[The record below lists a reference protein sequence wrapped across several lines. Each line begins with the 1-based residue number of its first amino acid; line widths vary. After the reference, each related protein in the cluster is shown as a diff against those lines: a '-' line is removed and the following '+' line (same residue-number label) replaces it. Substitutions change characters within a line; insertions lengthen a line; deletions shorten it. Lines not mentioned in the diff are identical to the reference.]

1 MAYMRRDV
9 RGTTGQDIEKI
20 NSNFMDIF
28 DKVFGNINFSD
39 ADTKLKN
46 KILTQW
52 IPIQGEGNLDSS
64 NPLYIRFF
72 VPPNTRS
79 VVSTNFNVIT
89 EHYRMDSSITST
101 EESKQ
106 EVVSVV
112 SSVAPSSSETSTT
125 EPQSSYT
132 SSTEPSST
140 QSSST
145 EPSSTQSSST
155 EPQRALSSSSQTVG
169 VSSVS
174 NTTVGIAGIGGG
186 GVTSY
191 GGGGAVEYVRKWG
204 SPGYEVDAPTDYIYP
219 NNTSMIN
226 SNLGGFIT
234 SNDNRLT
241 YGAVVPVGKMSNSV
255 APTYYVDLYSIQHS
269 HNIPSHT
276 HSIPEHSHSI
286 SLQGHSHSVTMKPH
300 DHSITVPSHY
310 HDVTIPSHYHNVTI
324 PSHNH
329 NVTVPS
335 HNHKITIPSHT
346 HTVTGSVTIPPHSHT
361 LNEGIKIS
369 ATSPSNV
376 KFHIN
381 DNVFA
386 TLQGNNSANN
396 IDITDKIK
404 IGEWNTIKI
413 TSSTVA
419 RATLYGTLE
428 IRIK

>member
-106 EVVSVV
+106 EVVSVA
-112 SSVAPSSSETSTT
+112 SSVAPSETKSSTVSPETTK
-125 EPQSSYT
+125 T
-132 SSTEPSST
+132 SSVEPS
-140 QSSST
+140 
-145 EPSSTQSSST
+145 
-155 EPQRALSSSSQTVG
+155 QTISATASASG
-169 VSSVS
+169 VSGISSANVAVS
-174 NTTVGIAGIGGG
+174 SIGGG

-219 NNTSMIN
+219 NNTGMIN

-241 YGAVVPVGKMSNSV
+241 YGAVVPSGKMSNSV

-286 SLQGHSHSVTMKPH
+286 TLQPHTHSVTMEGH
-300 DHSITVPSHY
+300 A
-310 HDVTIPSHYHNVTI
+310 HDVTIPSHSHDVTI
-324 PSHNH
+324 PPHSHDL
-329 NVTVPS
+329 
-335 HNHKITIPSHT
+335 TIPSHT
-346 HTVTGSVTIPPHSHT
+346 HEVTGSVTIPAHSHT

-381 DNVFA
+381 DSVFA

>member
-112 SSVAPSSSETSTT
+112 SSVAPSETKSSTVSPETTK
-125 EPQSSYT
+125 T
-132 SSTEPSST
+132 SSVEPS
-140 QSSST
+140 
-145 EPSSTQSSST
+145 
-155 EPQRALSSSSQTVG
+155 QTISATASASG
-169 VSSVS
+169 VSGISSANVAVS
-174 NTTVGIAGIGGG
+174 SIGGG

-204 SPGYEVDAPTDYIYP
+204 SPGYEVDAPTDDIYP
-219 NNTSMIN
+219 NNNSMIN

-241 YGAVVPVGKMSNSV
+241 YGAVVPSGKMSNSV

-286 SLQGHSHSVTMKPH
+286 TLQAHTHSVTMEGH
-300 DHSITVPSHY
+300 A
-310 HDVTIPSHYHNVTI
+310 HDVTIPSHSHDVTI
-324 PSHNH
+324 PPHSHDL
-329 NVTVPS
+329 
-335 HNHKITIPSHT
+335 TIPSHT
-346 HTVTGSVTIPPHSHT
+346 HEVTGSVTIPAHSHT

-381 DNVFA
+381 NSVFA

>member
-72 VPPNTRS
+72 VPPNTRT

-106 EVVSVV
+106 EVVSVA
-112 SSVAPSSSETSTT
+112 SSVAPSETKSSTVSPETTK
-125 EPQSSYT
+125 T
-132 SSTEPSST
+132 SSVEPSQTISAT
-140 QSSST
+140 ASASGVSGISS
-145 EPSSTQSSST
+145 
-155 EPQRALSSSSQTVG
+155 ANVA
-169 VSSVS
+169 VSSV
-174 NTTVGIAGIGGG
+174 GGG

-234 SNDNRLT
+234 SNDNRVT

-286 SLQGHSHSVTMKPH
+286 TLQPHTHSVTMEGH
-300 DHSITVPSHY
+300 A
-310 HDVTIPSHYHNVTI
+310 HDVTIPSHSHDVTI
-324 PSHNH
+324 PPHSHDL
-329 NVTVPS
+329 
-335 HNHKITIPSHT
+335 TIPSHT
-346 HTVTGSVTIPPHSHT
+346 HEVTGSVTIPAHSHT

-369 ATSPSNV
+369 ATSPSDV

>member
-39 ADTKLKN
+39 ADTNMKN

-72 VPPNTRS
+72 VPPNTRT
-79 VVSTNFNVIT
+79 VVSTNFNVMT

-101 EESKQ
+101 EENKQ

-112 SSVAPSSSETSTT
+112 SSVAPSETKSSTVSPETTK
-125 EPQSSYT
+125 T
-132 SSTEPSST
+132 SSVEPS
-140 QSSST
+140 
-145 EPSSTQSSST
+145 
-155 EPQRALSSSSQTVG
+155 QTISATASASG
-169 VSSVS
+169 VSGISSANVAVS
-174 NTTVGIAGIGGG
+174 SIGGG

-219 NNTSMIN
+219 NNTGMIN

-286 SLQGHSHSVTMKPH
+286 TLQPHTHSVTMEGH
-300 DHSITVPSHY
+300 A
-310 HDVTIPSHYHNVTI
+310 HDVTIPSHSHDVTI
-324 PSHNH
+324 PPHSHDL
-329 NVTVPS
+329 
-335 HNHKITIPSHT
+335 TIPSHT
-346 HTVTGSVTIPPHSHT
+346 HEVTGSVTIPAHSHT

-369 ATSPSNV
+369 AISPSDV

>member
-101 EESKQ
+101 EENKQ

-112 SSVAPSSSETSTT
+112 SSVAPSETKSSTVSPETTK
-125 EPQSSYT
+125 T
-132 SSTEPSST
+132 SSVEPS
-140 QSSST
+140 
-145 EPSSTQSSST
+145 
-155 EPQRALSSSSQTVG
+155 QTISATASASG
-169 VSSVS
+169 VSGISSANVAVS
-174 NTTVGIAGIGGG
+174 SIGGG

-219 NNTSMIN
+219 NNTGMIN

-241 YGAVVPVGKMSNSV
+241 YGAVVPSGKMSNSV

-286 SLQGHSHSVTMKPH
+286 TLQPHTHSVTMEGH
-300 DHSITVPSHY
+300 A
-310 HDVTIPSHYHNVTI
+310 HDVTIPSHSHDVIIPSHSHDVTI
-324 PSHNH
+324 PQ
-329 NVTVPS
+329 
-335 HNHKITIPSHT
+335 HT
-346 HTVTGSVTIPPHSHT
+346 HEITGSVTIPAHSHT

-369 ATSPSNV
+369 ATSPSDV

>member
-39 ADTKLKN
+39 ADIKTRN
-46 KILTQW
+46 KINTQW

-72 VPPNTRS
+72 VPPNTTE
-79 VVSTNFNVIT
+79 VKSTNFNVMT
-89 EHYRMDSSITST
+89 EHYRMDSSITSSA
-101 EESKQ
+101 ESKQ
-106 EVVSVV
+106 EVVSIV
-112 SSVAPSSSETSTT
+112 SGASPSTTESSSSE
-125 EPQSSYT
+125 PQNSYT
-132 SSTEPSST
+132 SSS
-140 QSSST
+140 
-145 EPSSTQSSST
+145 
-155 EPQRALSSSSQTVG
+155 EPQQALSSSSKTVG

-174 NTTVGIAGIGGG
+174 NTTVGVASVGGG

-191 GGGGAVEYVRKWG
+191 GGGGATFYVDKWG
-204 SPGYEVDAPTDYIYP
+204 VFNGTRYHAPTEAWKPGKEQTPI
-219 NNTSMIN
+219 
-226 SNLGGFIT
+226 GGGYFYNAGTDDMAIGT
-234 SNDNRLT
+234 NKGYVS
-241 YGAVVPVGKMSNSV
+241 GKEVLFVDMYSLQHNH
-255 APTYYVDLYSIQHS
+255 YVDDHT
-269 HNIPSHT
+269 HGIPSH
-276 HSIPEHSHSI
+276 SHSVT
-286 SLQGHSHSVTMKPH
+286 LKGHSHSVTMQPH
-300 DHSITVPSHY
+300 DHSITVPSHN
-310 HDVTIPSHYHNVTI
+310 HSVTI

-329 NVTVPS
+329 TV
-335 HNHKITIPSHT
+335 TIPSHT
-346 HTVTGSVTIPPHSHT
+346 HTVNGSVTIPSHSHT

-369 ATSPSNV
+369 STSPSNV

-381 DNVFA
+381 DSVFA
-386 TLQGNNSANN
+386 TLQGSNSNNN

-428 IRIK
+428 IIIK

>member
-72 VPPNTRS
+72 VPPNTRT
-79 VVSTNFNVIT
+79 VASTNFNVIT

-112 SSVAPSSSETSTT
+112 SSVAPSETKSSTVSPETTK
-125 EPQSSYT
+125 T
-132 SSTEPSST
+132 SSVEPS
-140 QSSST
+140 
-145 EPSSTQSSST
+145 
-155 EPQRALSSSSQTVG
+155 QTISATASASG
-169 VSSVS
+169 VSGISSANVAVS
-174 NTTVGIAGIGGG
+174 SIGGG

-286 SLQGHSHSVTMKPH
+286 TLQPHTHSVTMEGH
-300 DHSITVPSHY
+300 A
-310 HDVTIPSHYHNVTI
+310 HDVTIPSHSHDVTI
-324 PSHNH
+324 PPHSHDL
-329 NVTVPS
+329 
-335 HNHKITIPSHT
+335 TIPSHT
-346 HTVTGSVTIPPHSHT
+346 HEVTGSVTIPAHSHT

-369 ATSPSNV
+369 ATSPSDV

-381 DNVFA
+381 DSVFA

>member
-39 ADTKLKN
+39 ADTKMKN

-72 VPPNTRS
+72 VPPNTTT
-79 VVSTNFNVIT
+79 VVSTNFNVMT

-101 EESKQ
+101 EENKQ

-112 SSVAPSSSETSTT
+112 SSVAPSETKSSTVSPETTK
-125 EPQSSYT
+125 T
-132 SSTEPSST
+132 SSVEPS
-140 QSSST
+140 
-145 EPSSTQSSST
+145 
-155 EPQRALSSSSQTVG
+155 QTISATASASG
-169 VSSVS
+169 VSGISSANVAVS
-174 NTTVGIAGIGGG
+174 SIGGG

-219 NNTSMIN
+219 NNTGMIN

-286 SLQGHSHSVTMKPH
+286 TLQPHTHSVTMEGH
-300 DHSITVPSHY
+300 A
-310 HDVTIPSHYHNVTI
+310 HDVTIPSHSHDVTI
-324 PSHNH
+324 PPHSHDL
-329 NVTVPS
+329 
-335 HNHKITIPSHT
+335 TIPSHT
-346 HTVTGSVTIPPHSHT
+346 HEVTGSVTIPAHSHT

-369 ATSPSNV
+369 ATSPSDV

-381 DNVFA
+381 DSVFA

>member
-39 ADTKLKN
+39 ADTKMKN

-72 VPPNTRS
+72 VPPNTRT
-79 VVSTNFNVIT
+79 VASTNFNVMT

-101 EESKQ
+101 EERKQ

-125 EPQSSYT
+125 EPKSSYT

-145 EPSSTQSSST
+145 EPSKTQSSST

-174 NTTVGIAGIGGG
+174 NATVGVSSVGGG

-191 GGGGAVEYVRKWG
+191 GGGGATFYVDKWG
-204 SPGYEVDAPTDYIYP
+204 VFNGTRYHAPTEPWKPGKEQTPI
-219 NNTSMIN
+219 
-226 SNLGGFIT
+226 GGGYFYNAGTDDMAIGT
-234 SNDNRLT
+234 NKGYVS
-241 YGAVVPVGKMSNSV
+241 GKEVLFVDMYSLQHNH
-255 APTYYVDLYSIQHS
+255 YVDDHT
-269 HNIPSHT
+269 HGIPS
-276 HSIPEHSHSI
+276 HSHSI
-286 SLQGHSHSVTMKPH
+286 SLKGHSHSVTMQPH

-310 HDVTIPSHYHNVTI
+310 HNVTIPSHYHNVTI

-329 NVTVPS
+329 SVTVPS

-346 HTVTGSVTIPPHSHT
+346 HEVTGSVTIPAHSHT

-381 DNVFA
+381 NSVFA

>member
-112 SSVAPSSSETSTT
+112 SSVAPSETKSSTVSPETTK
-125 EPQSSYT
+125 T
-132 SSTEPSST
+132 SSVEPSQTISAT
-140 QSSST
+140 ASASGVSGISS
-145 EPSSTQSSST
+145 
-155 EPQRALSSSSQTVG
+155 ANVG
-169 VSSVS
+169 VSSV
-174 NTTVGIAGIGGG
+174 GGG

-269 HNIPSHT
+269 HNVPSHT
-276 HSIPEHSHSI
+276 HDVPEHSHSI
-286 SLQGHSHSVTMKPH
+286 TLQPHTHSVTMEGH
-300 DHSITVPSHY
+300 A
-310 HDVTIPSHYHNVTI
+310 HDVTIPSHSHDVTI
-324 PSHNH
+324 PPHSHDL
-329 NVTVPS
+329 
-335 HNHKITIPSHT
+335 TIPSHT
-346 HTVTGSVTIPPHSHT
+346 HEVTGSVTIPAHSHT

-369 ATSPSNV
+369 ATSPSDV

-381 DNVFA
+381 DSVFA

>member
-72 VPPNTRS
+72 VPPNTRT

-106 EVVSVV
+106 EVVSVA
-112 SSVAPSSSETSTT
+112 SSVAPSQTKSSSISPETTK
-125 EPQSSYT
+125 T
-132 SSTEPSST
+132 SSIEPDQTITATSSA
-140 QSSST
+140 S
-145 EPSSTQSSST
+145 
-155 EPQRALSSSSQTVG
+155 G
-169 VSSVS
+169 VSGIS
-174 NTTVGIAGIGGG
+174 NANVGISSVGGG

-269 HNIPSHT
+269 HNVPSHT
-276 HSIPEHSHSI
+276 HDVPAHSHSI
-286 SLQGHSHSVTMKPH
+286 TLQPHTHSVKMEGH
-300 DHSITVPSHY
+300 A
-310 HDVTIPSHYHNVTI
+310 HDVTIPSHSHDVTI
-324 PSHNH
+324 PPHSHDL
-329 NVTVPS
+329 
-335 HNHKITIPSHT
+335 TIPSHT
-346 HTVTGSVTIPPHSHT
+346 HEVTGSVTIPAHSHT

>member
-39 ADTKLKN
+39 ADTKMKN

-72 VPPNTRS
+72 VPPNTTS
-79 VVSTNFNVIT
+79 VVSTNFNVMT

-112 SSVAPSSSETSTT
+112 SSVAPSETKSSTVSPETTK
-125 EPQSSYT
+125 T
-132 SSTEPSST
+132 SSVEPSQTISAT
-140 QSSST
+140 ASASGVSGISS
-145 EPSSTQSSST
+145 
-155 EPQRALSSSSQTVG
+155 ANVA
-169 VSSVS
+169 VSSV
-174 NTTVGIAGIGGG
+174 GGG

-191 GGGGAVEYVRKWG
+191 GGGGATFYVDKWG
-204 SPGYEVDAPTDYIYP
+204 VFNGTRYHAPTEAWKPGKEQTPIGGGYFYNAGTDDMAIGTNKGYVSGKEVLFVDMYSLQHNHYI
-219 NNTSMIN
+219 
-226 SNLGGFIT
+226 
-234 SNDNRLT
+234 ND
-241 YGAVVPVGKMSNSV
+241 
-255 APTYYVDLYSIQHS
+255 
-269 HNIPSHT
+269 HT
-276 HSIPEHSHSI
+276 HSIPAHSHSI
-286 SLQGHSHSVTMKPH
+286 TLQAHTHSVTMEGH
-300 DHSITVPSHY
+300 A
-310 HDVTIPSHYHNVTI
+310 HNVTI
-324 PSHNH
+324 PSHSH
-329 NVTVPS
+329 DVTIPPHS
-335 HNHKITIPSHT
+335 HDLTIPSHT
-346 HTVTGSVTIPPHSHT
+346 HEVTGSVTIPAHSHT

-381 DNVFA
+381 DSVFT

-396 IDITDKIK
+396 IDITDNIK

>member
-39 ADTKLKN
+39 ADTNMKN

-79 VVSTNFNVIT
+79 VVSTNFNVMT

-101 EESKQ
+101 EENKQ

-112 SSVAPSSSETSTT
+112 SSVAPSETKSSTVSPETTK
-125 EPQSSYT
+125 T
-132 SSTEPSST
+132 SSVEPS
-140 QSSST
+140 
-145 EPSSTQSSST
+145 
-155 EPQRALSSSSQTVG
+155 QTISATASASG
-169 VSSVS
+169 VSGISSANVAVS
-174 NTTVGIAGIGGG
+174 SIGGG

-219 NNTSMIN
+219 NNNSMIN

-286 SLQGHSHSVTMKPH
+286 TLQPHTHSVTMEGH
-300 DHSITVPSHY
+300 A
-310 HDVTIPSHYHNVTI
+310 HDVTIPSHSHDVTI
-324 PSHNH
+324 PPHSHDL
-329 NVTVPS
+329 
-335 HNHKITIPSHT
+335 TIPSHT
-346 HTVTGSVTIPPHSHT
+346 HEVTGSVTIPAHSHT

-381 DNVFA
+381 DNVFS